1 VTDFGAAPVEEL
13 EAASS
18 LPEPTTARSL
28 ARAGLTVAGV
38 YLVARVLGYVQL
50 LVMGSIFGAGDD
62 LDAFFAAF
70 RIPDL
75 IFQLVAAGAIAS
87 ALVPMIAGLVA
98 NGENARAWRV
108 ASTLANL
115 MVVGLLAF
123 AVVGFI
129 GAPVLVAFI
138 APGFHGA
145 KLDRT
150 IDLTRLMLL
159 SPMFLGVSSVA
170 TAALNGTHRFG
181 ASALAPVVY
190 DLAIIGA
197 AVLLAPSLG
206 IASLAIGVVAGALGH
221 LLVQVPALARIG
233 FRYVPRIDLGDPQ
246 ARRAL
251 ILMGPRIIGLGVTQI
266 TFVVMTA
273 LASGLGAGAVSAYTI
288 AFTLMQIPLG
298 VIGTPLG
305 IVIFPSMARELAIGR
320 TSHYLEILGRSL
332 RILAFV
338 MLPIT
343 TLGMILRFDVVELL
357 VGYGRFSE
365 AAERLTAD
373 TLLLFLIGLTAHS
386 AIAVLA
392 RAFYARH
399 DTRTPT
405 VAAVLAVAVNCILAI
420 VLVGTMGLPAIGLA
434 IAVAAWSEAL
444 VLLLWLWRREPTLDV
459 AGIASVVVRCLVAA
473 IAAAVVANAVRH
485 GLDGLF
491 EQSPA
496 LDAWAEKFQIATVAG
511 AATVAGGLV
520 YLAIAALLRVR
531 ELNTLLAILVDVA
544 RRRGTK

>member
-1 VTDFGAAPVEEL
+1 VTDFEAAPVETFA
-13 EAASS
+13 EADG

-50 LVMGSIFGAGDD
+50 LVIGTTFGAGDD

-98 NGENARAWRV
+98 KGESQRAWRV

-123 AVVGFI
+123 AVIGFI
-129 GAPVLVAFI
+129 AAPVLVAII
-138 APGFHGA
+138 APGFHGD
-145 KLDRT
+145 KLEET
-150 IDLTRLMLL
+150 IDLTRVMLL

-170 TAALNGTHRFG
+170 TAALNGSNRFG

-197 AVLLAPSLG
+197 AVFLAPSMG
-206 IASLAIGVVAGALGH
+206 VTGLAIGVVVGALGH
-221 LLVQVPALARIG
+221 LLVQVPALVRIG
-233 FRYVPRIDLGDPQ
+233 YRYVPRIDLSDAQ
-246 ARRAL
+246 ARMAL
-251 ILMGPRIIGLGVTQI
+251 LLMGPRVIGLGVTQI

-273 LASGLGAGAVSAYTI
+273 LASGLGTGAVAAYTI

-305 IVIFPSMARELAIGR
+305 IVIFPSMARELALGR
-320 TSHYLEILGRSL
+320 TGHYLEILGRSL

-338 MLPIT
+338 MLPISIF
-343 TLGMILRFDVVELL
+343 GMVLREQVVELL
-357 VGYGRFSE
+357 IGYGRYTE

-405 VAAVLAVAVNCILAI
+405 VAAVLAVAVNCVLAI
-420 VLVGTMGLPAIGLA
+420 ALVGTLGLPAIGLA

-444 VLLLWLWRREPTLDV
+444 VLLIWLRRREPTMDL
-459 AGIASVVVRCLVAA
+459 AGLGSLVVRCAVAA
-473 IAAAVVANAVRH
+473 VAGAVVAYVVMQAMENFFAH
-485 GLDGLF
+485 D
-491 EQSPA
+491 EA
-496 LDAWAEKFQIATVAG
+496 LDVILEKVEIAVIAG
-511 AATVAGGLV
+511 AATIAGGLV
-520 YLAIAALLRVR
+520 YVGVAALLRVR
-531 ELNTLLAILVDVA
+531 ELNTLVAILADVM
-544 RRRGTK
+544 RRRGTR